1 MDSTTSD
8 TPREIEGVLVDLD
21 IIRQIPTN
29 HKLNVS
35 TKTYV
40 HADSIVN
47 ASIGRWWYKETGD
60 TTIDYINKTIDK
72 AIAVCKKYPSWI
84 NEIASGVSF
93 ISNALLNLEKV
104 YERENKISI
113 VGRINFI
120 KNRIDKDRFLRG
132 FQESKLPDI
141 FDIPS
146 SKPLPIPI
154 PTTPITSYHANC
166 ANCSKDTSPVPI
178 NEISIPTNSISIP
191 TNIDLT
197 KTPDPAPISK

>member
-8 TPREIEGVLVDLD
+8 TPREIEDILVDLD

-29 HKLNVS
+29 HKLNVT

-40 HADSIVN
+40 HADSIIDS
-47 ASIGRWWYKETGD
+47 SIGRWWHKETGN

-72 AIAVCKKYPSWI
+72 SIAVCKKYPSWI
-84 NEIASGVSF
+84 NQIADNVSS

-120 KNRIDKDRFLRG
+120 KNRVDKDRFLRG

-141 FDIPS
+141 FDVPS
-146 SKPLPIPI
+146 TKPLPIPI
-154 PTTPITSYHANC
+154 ETNMPYCGGCVNCSKSTSPAPITS
-166 ANCSKDTSPVPI
+166 
-178 NEISIPTNSISIP
+178 ISAPTNM
-191 TNIDLT
+191 DLI
-197 KTPDPAPISK
+197 KSLDSAHISK